1 MSKRINFARGVPAE
15 EAFPRAQLELCV
27 QGLASPREV
36 VAYQYGPAV
45 GPLPLRKWLADYH
58 GVDIANVMAAD
69 GSVALFDI
77 LCRIWLK
84 PGETVLIEEPCYDRV
99 VHLLRHYGAN
109 VIAIPME
116 ADGPALEPL
125 NAAARRGPVF
135 MYTVPDFQNPTG
147 TTWSSAKR
155 QHLVDLART
164 HDFRIVEDSPYRLLR
179 YKGAQER
186 SIIDIGRDVTV
197 QLNSF
202 SKVIAPG
209 LRAAYLIAPPDT
221 ISAAAKV
228 AESTYVTPGNFALSV
243 AGEWLRRG
251 FLGDQVAALRR
262 LYAPRLEAMVSALD
276 EFMAGHRY
284 VRPEGGFFVGVTLAH
299 PVDSARLRKEASNAG
314 VDVADGDGFFVS
326 KPSATFLRLPFCS
339 MDEATV
345 RKGVEVLSAIIG
357 KDLARH

>member
-1 MSKRINFARGVPAE
+1 
-15 EAFPRAQLELCV
+15 
-27 QGLASPREV
+27 
-36 VAYQYGPAV
+36 
-45 GPLPLRKWLADYH
+45 
-58 GVDIANVMAAD
+58 MAAD
-69 GSVALFDI
+69 GSVGLFDI

-84 PGETVLIEEPCYDRV
+84 PGKTVLIEEPCYDRV

-147 TTWSSAKR
+147 TTWSSTKR

-164 HDFRIVEDSPYRLLR
+164 HDFRIVEDSPYRFLR
-179 YKGAQER
+179 YKGAQEP
-186 SIIDIGRDVTV
+186 SILDIGRDVTV

-209 LRAAYLIAPPDT
+209 LRAAYLIAPPHT

-243 AGEWLRRG
+243 TGEWLRRG
-251 FLGDQVAALRR
+251 FLGDQLAALGH

-284 VRPEGGFFVGVTLAH
+284 VRPDGGVFVGVTLAH
-299 PVDSARLRKEASNAG
+299 PVDAQRLRKEASNAG
-314 VDVADGDGFFVS
+314 LDVADGDGFFVS
-326 KPSATFLRLPFCS
+326 KPSATFSRLPFSS
-339 MDEATV
+339 MDEVTV
-345 RKGVEVLSAIIG
+345 RRGVEVLSALLGRISPST
-357 KDLARH
+357 KVEQVDPE